1 MANTY
6 FDKQKTD
13 ARAAMMFSK
22 IISDNGKTAV
32 VSVPGHDGKT
42 YTVILRRSGST
53 MTAECLLKTSIGD
66 KPCQSGDRLC
76 YHSMAAMMVVASK
89 SNVAVSIAKTAEAAA
104 RLSRISKASKFALAR
119 HNSDNAIFVVAKKV
133 VK

>member
-6 FDKQKTD
+6 FDKQKNE
-13 ARAAMMFSK
+13 ARAAVLFSK
-22 IISDNGKTAV
+22 LVSDNGKTAV

-66 KPCQSGDRLC
+66 KPCQSGERMC

-89 SNVAVSIAKTAEAAA
+89 SKIAVSMAKTADAAA
-104 RLSRISKASKFALAR
+104 RLSRISKASKFTLAR
-119 HNSDNAIFVVAKKV
+119 HNSDNSIFVVAKKV